1 MLRLV
6 RELKPKFVVGENV
19 TGLLSMEDG
28 GTFEQICVDLEN
40 EGYTVESFVIPA
52 ASVGAW
58 HRRDRVWIVGYS
70 GRNGNKNGLDKRGN
84 RSETS
89 GSKGE
94 NKLEKGRNQN
104 GKRLRTE
111 SVSANQDGN
120 ATDSDGRRE
129 KTLRERT
136 VLGQENKGQE
146 ATGYIND
153 DLSIPGRGQVK
164 PGVCR
169 MDDGISQKLDGH
181 IWDRE
186 HPEPTT
192 TLGKGRAERLKQL
205 GNAVVPQVVY
215 EIFKAIEAHETHQV

>member
-1 MLRLV
+1 MLRLI
-6 RELKPKFVVGENV
+6 RELKPSYVVGENV

-52 ASVGAW
+52 AGVGAW

-70 GRNGNKNGLDKRGN
+70 CD
-84 RSETS
+84 S
-89 GSKGE
+89 GD
-94 NKLEKGRNQN
+94 RQP
-104 GKRLRTE
+104 RA
-111 SVSANQDGN
+111 SVSANGEGINPKEQKGRRQHTKQPYESNYDGN

-186 HPEPTT
+186 HPDPTT